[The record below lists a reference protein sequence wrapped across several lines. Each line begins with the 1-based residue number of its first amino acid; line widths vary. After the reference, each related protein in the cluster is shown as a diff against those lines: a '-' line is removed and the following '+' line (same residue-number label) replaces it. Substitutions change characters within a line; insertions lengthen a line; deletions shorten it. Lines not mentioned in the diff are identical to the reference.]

1 MADEM
6 NEARIANIR
15 LDHINGDI
23 REIKDSVKDT
33 SDLLRK
39 TREDMAGL
47 RTEVRIVGSFVVLAV
62 SALIVA
68 VIGGLI

>member
-1 MADEM
+1 MTGEM
-6 NEARIANIR
+6 SEARKANIR

-23 REIKDSVKDT
+23 REIKVSVKDT

-47 RTEVRIVGSFVVLAV
+47 RTEVRIVGGFVVLAI
-62 SALIVA
+62 STLIA
-68 VIGGLI
+68 AAIGGLI

>member
-1 MADEM
+1 MIDEM
-6 NEARIANIR
+6 SEGRIANIR

-23 REIKDSVKDT
+23 REIKESVSKT
-33 SDLLRK
+33 SDQLGK

-47 RTEVRIVGSFVVLAV
+47 RTEVRIVGGFVVLAV
-62 SALIVA
+62 SSLIIA